1 MNKLHKLIYC
11 LFILPGILLFSCKTT
26 TKIIAPPPPS
36 SQVKGAIKD
45 SLKDSHST
53 YVFDK
58 MKQNQFKYEW
68 FSAKFSADY
77 IVDGNNTSFSGNIRM
92 QRDSVIW
99 ISLSKIGLEGARIMI
114 TEDSVKFINRLDK
127 LYFISDFNYINRFIN
142 TAVDFDMLQAFI
154 VGNDVKYYE
163 NDKFKVN
170 MDNNQIKLSTIN
182 RRKLKKYARNLNDHN
197 KILVENITLDPVTFK
212 INDVSVKE
220 IKANNK
226 LKATYSNYEK
236 VLEQLFPTLLDVA
249 ISAEKEIGIRI
260 EYSKFSIDEPQTF
273 PFKIPDS
280 YDRIIPN

>member
-99 ISLSKIGLEGARIMI
+99 ISLSKIGLEGARKC
-114 TEDSVKFINRLDK
+114 KF
-127 LYFISDFNYINRFIN
+127 
-142 TAVDFDMLQAFI
+142 
-154 VGNDVKYYE
+154 
-163 NDKFKVN
+163 
-170 MDNNQIKLSTIN
+170 
-182 RRKLKKYARNLNDHN
+182 
-197 KILVENITLDPVTFK
+197 
-212 INDVSVKE
+212 
-220 IKANNK
+220 
-226 LKATYSNYEK
+226 
-236 VLEQLFPTLLDVA
+236 
-249 ISAEKEIGIRI
+249 
-260 EYSKFSIDEPQTF
+260 
-273 PFKIPDS
+273 
-280 YDRIIPN
+280 